1 MIDNNRYFRSNR
13 DAAVFGSACFYI
25 AALLLLAVLIVPVG
39 PKSAYSNTNP
49 SVVATTQRVIVIDP
63 GHGGHDHGVIGA
75 QGLSEKEVMLEIA
88 RWITESLGPEFKVH
102 LTRTGNYNMDIRSR
116 TSIANNHKADLF
128 LSLHAGGS
136 SRSGVSGWTVYHH
149 QLKTGSQNFPG
160 NEQAPFFWNQLQQR
174 HISLATRLAANIGK
188 RLEAGAAGQSVD
200 IIGAP
205 LAVFSGANM
214 PAVLVETGYLTHPPT
229 ARSLAQAAFVK
240 SIAEDIAGGIK
251 DFFEN

>member
-1 MIDNNRYFRSNR
+1 MIDDNRYFRRNR
-13 DAAVFGSACFYI
+13 QAVVFDSACFYI
-25 AALLLLAVLIVPVG
+25 TALLVVAVLIVPVL
-39 PKSAYSNTNP
+39 PKTAYTNTNP
-49 SVVATTQRVIVIDP
+49 SVVATAQRIIVIDP

-75 QGLSEKEVMLEIA
+75 QGLSEKQVMLEIA
-88 RWITESLGPEFKVH
+88 RHISERLGSEFKVQ

-116 TSIANNHKADLF
+116 MSIANNHKADLF

-149 QLKTGSQNFPG
+149 QLKTGSQNFSG

-174 HISLATRLAANIGK
+174 HISAATRLAANIGK
-188 RLEAGAAGQSVD
+188 RLEAGAAGQPVD

-205 LAVFSGANM
+205 LAVLSGANM

-229 ARSLAQAAFVK
+229 ARSLAQVAFVK
-240 SIAEDIAGGIK
+240 AIADDIAGGIR
-251 DFFEN
+251 DFFEK